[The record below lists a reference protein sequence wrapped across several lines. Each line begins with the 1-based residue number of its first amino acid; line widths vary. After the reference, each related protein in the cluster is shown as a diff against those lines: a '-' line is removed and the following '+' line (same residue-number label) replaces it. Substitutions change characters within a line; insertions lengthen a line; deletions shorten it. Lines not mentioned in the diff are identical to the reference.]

1 MSEVTDPTML
11 NNHQV
16 VSHVVDNVA
25 IENYDFEQFI
35 SLFKKIEIDISDFWL
50 VNIGLSATGEKRLVY
65 LIIRAYSTK
74 PFFGPHLISMFIQN
88 AEGATEMSTLWVHSL
103 TFLRKELFQFQD
115 RLSFERSTYL
125 APFRDNQSLIRLK
138 SIRGFI
144 AIPYAA
150 LGDSS
155 MSAISIRRPRTRE
168 RINQL
173 LNRNLQSLVTFL
185 SRELDI
191 SMKDSIVE
199 LSTYTSMYCEHLINN
214 FS

>member
-1 MSEVTDPTML
+1 MSAATDQITPFNMAVVTEPV
-11 NNHQV
+11 N
-16 VSHVVDNVA
+16 NVA
-25 IENYDFEQFI
+25 IENYDFEKFI
-35 SLFKKIEIDISDFWL
+35 ALFNKIEINLADFWL
-50 VNIGLSATGEKRLVY
+50 VNIGLTITGEKRLVY

-74 PFFGPHLISMFIQN
+74 PFFGPHLVSIFVYNEQN
-88 AEGATEMSTLWVHSL
+88 VVEMSTIWVHSL

-144 AIPYAA
+144 QIPFAA
-150 LGDSS
+150 LGDAS
-155 MSAISIRRPRTRE
+155 MNAISIRRPRTRE

-185 SRELDI
+185 SRELEI
-191 SMKDSIVE
+191 SMKESIIE
-199 LSTYTSMYCEHLINN
+199 LSSYTYTYCEHLINN

>member
-1 MSEVTDPTML
+1 MLEVTDQPML
-11 NNHQV
+11 NNHFV
-16 VSHVVDNVA
+16 VNHVVDNVA
-25 IENYDFEQFI
+25 IENYDFEQFLT
-35 SLFKKIEIDISDFWL
+35 LFKKIEINISEFWL
-50 VNIGLSATGEKRLVY
+50 VNIGLTATGEKRLVY

-74 PFFGPHLISMFIQN
+74 PFFGPHLVSMFIQD
-88 AEGATEMSTLWVHSL
+88 AEGATEMTTLWVHSL

-150 LGDSS
+150 LGDAS
-155 MSAISIRRPRTRE
+155 MSPISIRRPRTRE

-185 SRELDI
+185 SRELDV
-191 SMKDSIVE
+191 SMKESIFE
-199 LSTYTSMYCEHLINN
+199 LSRYTSIYCEHLINN